1 MDQLAPCGCDDS
13 IRLRAE
19 LRHEKMLGAF
29 TSAMAQRIAVAG
41 EHIRRRLY
49 RRRLEVIELR
59 LNHRLTLSRNT
70 VWSTIPEIRAAQE
83 ARRERLRERYC
94 AVKALRSFAR

>member
-13 IRLRAE
+13 NRLRAE
-19 LRHEKMLGAF
+19 LRHERMLGSF
-29 TSAMAQRIAVAG
+29 TSAMAEVIAHAG
-41 EHIRRRLY
+41 ERFRRQLY

-59 LNHRLTLSRNT
+59 LRWALTLSRNT

-94 AVKALRSFAR
+94 AVRALRSFSQ

>member
-29 TSAMAQRIAVAG
+29 TSAMAQKIARAG
-41 EHIRRRLY
+41 ERFRRQLY

-59 LNHRLTLSRNT
+59 LRWALTLSRNT

-83 ARRERLRERYC
+83 ARRERIRERYC